1 MHMKSIGITHESR
14 QASILLVIAVILSII
29 PFVFDP
35 VTGGPGPKEYLKSF
49 AAVHNMKAFV
59 FGAAIVSF
67 VISIVGF
74 ISFAIML
81 GLHRILVQFGLTLFL
96 IGCFSS
102 MIASF
107 IDGFVA
113 VSISTVFADSPI
125 EEVKLAF
132 NSFILLAIAIT
143 SVANFSWLVQALATL
158 AFSLC
163 LIRKG
168 GQSTTVA
175 IIGFFVV
182 GIALAALF
190 WKSANPLFAIRT
202 IVGVQ
207 GIWSIAV
214 ATLLWRNDYCK
225 HGVRP

>member
-1 MHMKSIGITHESR
+1 MKSIRILHESR
-14 QASILLVIAVILSII
+14 QASILLGVAVILSIVPLI
-29 PFVFDP
+29 FDP

-59 FGAAIVSF
+59 FGTSIVSF

-81 GLHRILVQFGLTLFL
+81 GLQRILVQTGLTLFL
-96 IGCFSS
+96 LGCFSS
-102 MIASF
+102 MVASF

-113 VSISTVFADSPI
+113 VSISTAFADAPI
-125 EEVKLAF
+125 EEAKLAF

-168 GQSTTVA
+168 GQFTTVA
-175 IIGFFVV
+175 IIGFFVG
-182 GIALAALF
+182 GIALVALLL
-190 WKSANPLFAIRT
+190 KGGNPLLAIRT
-202 IVGVQ
+202 IIGVE
-207 GIWSIAV
+207 GIWTIAV
-214 ATLLWRNDYCK
+214 ATLLWRNAYCEPQK
-225 HGVRP
+225 G